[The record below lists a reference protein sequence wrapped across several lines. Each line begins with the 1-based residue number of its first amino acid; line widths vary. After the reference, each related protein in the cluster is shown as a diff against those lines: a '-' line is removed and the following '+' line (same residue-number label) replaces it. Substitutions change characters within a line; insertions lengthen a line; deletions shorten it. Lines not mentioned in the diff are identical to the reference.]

1 MKMMKILIQAERKK
15 LRRQRMIWVGYL
27 SIVFSFIVTIAQQ
40 IQLNSSSIVW
50 RNMVDMFIYNN
61 AVLFLPF
68 SVSLIGGYIIDREY
82 SQDTL
87 KNQLVIPIYWRDMI
101 KAKMIVLFLLVIQ
114 MGVFE
119 MLISL
124 LMGIIIGFGGI
135 APTIVFQNIF
145 HILVSNVCITIGILP
160 IILWFGRTGGKY
172 VWGSILAMLIGVSG
186 IFVINGGLV
195 NWHPVTASLSFT
207 TMAYK
212 AVNVLTT
219 AKSCIAVALYG
230 LLSIVVYI
238 EFFQKE
244 KVL

>member
-87 KNQLVIPIYWRDMI
+87 KNQLVIPIQWRDMI
-101 KAKMIVLFLLVIQ
+101 KAKMIVLCLLVIQ

-119 MLISL
+119 MLISY
-124 LMGIIIGFGGI
+124 F
-135 APTIVFQNIF
+135 F
-145 HILVSNVCITIGILP
+145 
-160 IILWFGRTGGKY
+160 
-172 VWGSILAMLIGVSG
+172 
-186 IFVINGGLV
+186 ING
-195 NWHPVTASLSFT
+195 NNYRIWWHSTNNSFSKYLSYF
-207 TMAYK
+207 
-212 AVNVLTT
+212 
-219 AKSCIAVALYG
+219 G
-230 LLSIVVYI
+230 
-238 EFFQKE
+238 F
-244 KVL
+244 